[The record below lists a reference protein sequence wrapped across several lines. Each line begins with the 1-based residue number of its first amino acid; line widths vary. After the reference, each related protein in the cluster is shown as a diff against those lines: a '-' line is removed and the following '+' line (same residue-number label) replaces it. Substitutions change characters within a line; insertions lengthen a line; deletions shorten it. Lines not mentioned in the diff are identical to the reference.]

1 LATCEWTQKAN
12 RNELSERWRTSGF
25 QNCNKRVNL
34 QQFCPL
40 FASFAAITQHS
51 TARSHSRLVLAH
63 CSPAATLGCLLCKNC
78 ANQINIFRNNV
89 SDEIARGRARKTAQP
104 DGRPSDTRTFGTN
117 STQSGWEPIAAE
129 LAVLAKSDAQIIN
142 ILWQNGASRVRNA
155 SSHGVEHGG
164 NLKIAF
170 LWAFFLR
177 GVPSLGSVEGAL
189 QRKFS

>member
-1 LATCEWTQKAN
+1 
-12 RNELSERWRTSGF
+12 
-25 QNCNKRVNL
+25 L

-40 FASFAAITQHS
+40 FASFAAITQLS

-78 ANQINIFRNNV
+78 AKQINLFRKNV

-104 DGRPSDTRTFGTN
+104 DGRPSDARTFGTN
-117 STQSGWEPIAAE
+117 STQSGWGPIAAE
-129 LAVLAKSDAQIIN
+129 LAVLAKSDARIIN
-142 ILWQNGASRVRNA
+142 ILWQNGASRIRNA

-170 LWAFFLR
+170 LWAFFLLAR
-177 GVPSLGSVEGAL
+177 ARAGQLLVATQQTLARL
-189 QRKFS
+189 TIFTL